1 MCPLCEDLGMQ
12 TRVASL
18 MLDMPSVVY
27 ARLVDVLVRPFLVSL
42 SEILPSLFPV
52 AWTRHPPPS
61 QLPIGDAGVVCGHLS
76 LRCLFRRM
84 CECMARV
91 VPPGSTT
98 IDASLLVRTIVSGG
112 ESIYS
117 RLLTRRRLLWG
128 GGGPAARN
136 RFRVCIVRMQAQIES
151 IRGTDVVFHRLRS
164 QLEDLNSNL
173 AASYTPTGLC
183 RFACSVGMVEQM
195 LQLALRFRVECFLVK
210 ESGQYLAELIALL
223 RGVLW
228 TEQQLRLA
236 VAMALHVRLGAASML
251 GGLGA
256 DLLPLCVPTIICK
269 PIGTW
274 NSLLDEFSTDFAA
287 NPRPPSSARS
297 LRRGGG
303 VEP

>member
-1 MCPLCEDLGMQ
+1 VQ
-12 TRVASL
+12 ARVASL
-18 MLDMPSVVY
+18 VSDMPPVVY
-27 ARLVDVLVRPFLVSL
+27 ARLLEGLVRPFLASL
-42 SEILPSLFPV
+42 SEILPSLFPI
-52 AWTRHPPPS
+52 AWTRQSPPS
-61 QLPIGDAGVVCGHLS
+61 QPPVGAAGVVCGHLS

-84 CECMARV
+84 CECMARPV
-91 VPPGSTT
+91 DAASSGV
-98 IDASLLVRTIVSGG
+98 DASLLVRTIVSGG

-136 RFRVCIVRMQAQIES
+136 RFRVCIVRIQAQIEA

-164 QLEDLNSNL
+164 QIEDLNSSL
-173 AASYTPTGLC
+173 AVSYTPTGLC

-210 ESGQYLAELIALL
+210 ESRLYLGELIALL

-236 VAMALHVRLGAASML
+236 VAMALHARLGAASA
-251 GGLGA
+251 LGA
-256 DLLPLCVPTIICK
+256 LGVDLLPLCVPTVICK

-274 NSLLDEFSTDFAA
+274 TLLLDELNSTGVAA
-287 NPRPPSSARS
+287 RPRPPSLAPR
-297 LRRGGG
+297 LRLGGG
-303 VEP
+303 AAP